1 MSVAKILLTVA
12 AASMAV
18 SPALAAANNPAS
30 SLSLAPAAK
39 SLRVASTVSKKSKIS
54 QTGVIAIVVIAAG
67 GAIAGIV
74 AGTTGSNNATSR

>member
-18 SPALAAANNPAS
+18 SPALAAASNPAS

-54 QTGVIAIVVIAAG
+54 QTGVIAIVVIAVG
-67 GAIAGIV
+67 GAIGGIV
-74 AGTTGSNNATSR
+74 AGTTGSNTATSR